1 MLLGGACVWVGADPG
16 VGADTGVGAPGPAVE
31 LALAHEVRDKVRQR
45 QLLP

>member
-1 MLLGGACVWVGADPG
+1 MKTLPAFNDHSTVPS
-16 VGADTGVGAPGPAVE
+16 PGPAVE